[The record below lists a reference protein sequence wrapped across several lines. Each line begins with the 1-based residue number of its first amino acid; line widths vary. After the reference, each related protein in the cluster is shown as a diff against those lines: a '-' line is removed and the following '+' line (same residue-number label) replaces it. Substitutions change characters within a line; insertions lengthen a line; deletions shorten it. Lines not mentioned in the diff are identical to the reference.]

1 MTKKTM
7 NLIYKRHKNLI
18 VSFIKNIQF
27 RIFGLGISFLIVLLI
42 NRFFGVATFGE
53 YSLIITISQASTIL
67 VTFGIPNTL
76 IKIIGNGNYDYPAA
90 KKILIKGCKIT
101 LLFALIPM
109 LFFYL
114 GSYFLSHSIFKNVNL
129 YTYFLVIAV
138 SIPLFVV
145 HEIFVYFFIAT
156 KSFLKFNLF
165 MFVVPNVL
173 LIGFLVLFHFLEK
186 GTYFTF
192 LAFTLSIFITVI
204 IEIIT
209 IFDWKPKDKVEVQ
222 STKEL
227 LKTASPLFFSGFLM
241 YLLNAT
247 SIIILGLMVNEKQ
260 LGVYNIAFKIA
271 NLGLLIIVSI
281 STITTP
287 KIAQLFGEK
296 NLEELKKTVQNATK
310 LISILTIPLV
320 LVVIIFNQLILS
332 LFSPEAIVGGNVLI
346 ILISGV
352 LVNAITGNGDQI
364 LNMTNNQDI
373 LRNITFIC
381 FILNV
386 IMNIILISFYG
397 ILGAALASLFTNLV
411 LNILCVYF
419 IKKKLGFYTLF

>member
-1 MTKKTM
+1 M

-114 GSYFLSHSIFKNVNL
+114 GSFFLSHSIFKNANL

-173 LIGFLVLFHFLEK
+173 LMGFLVLFHFLGK

-320 LVVIIFNQLILS
+320 FVVIIFNQLILS
-332 LFSPEAIVGGNVLI
+332 FFSSEAIVGGNVLI

-364 LNMTNNQDI
+364 LNMTNNQNI
-373 LRNITFIC
+373 LRNITLIC

-386 IMNIILISFYG
+386 VMNIILISFYG

-411 LNILCVYF
+411 LNTLCVYY